1 MKRLFILLLVLTAL
15 VQGTQAVLKEK
26 DLEQTLSVLRSE
38 LAERHQELSSQMNER
53 RQQNQQLMDELMAT
67 VKRSNQNSLML
78 YSQKPNY
85 VFDLTYA
92 CHEATALYRQFQKQQ
107 LPFRTFLEEN
117 ETELAK
123 YDSLIISLRHIPTML
138 LSQQGKIDCNVC
150 LTLASNIRH
159 TLAGNSS
166 QTASYMNYYE
176 QTELM
181 LKRQND
187 YAQERYN
194 EIQTG
199 IFLNGGKTYHHILGY
214 LKEHWSEMKWAVKQ
228 KYSLDN
234 ASDTDSSANKSQW
247 GAIWIFGLFVVIA
260 FYIVVATVLNL
271 LVFRFLLPKRMHT
284 KEFLK
289 KRTSIIMATTT
300 VTFALLA
307 GIFLRGSEQNFLNMA
322 SNLLIEFAWLLAV
335 ILISL
340 LLRVTGNQINSALRI
355 YAPLVV
361 VGFIVIG
368 FRIIL
373 IPNQLVNLI
382 FPPILIASTLWQ
394 WIAVTRHNQNIPQ
407 QDMFYTY
414 ISLTVF
420 IVSSCCS
427 WMGYTLL
434 AVQILIWW
442 IMQLT
447 CILTITCLSRWL
459 KLHGIKKGIEKKPI
473 TKSWFYLFIYKVVLP
488 VMGVLSVMLSIYWAA
503 DVFNLNDLCWTIF
516 RKHFID
522 MANLQ
527 LSILKLCMV
536 VILWFFFSYF
546 ASTLLA
552 FMRLHFE
559 RQDPTT
565 AASREAMS
573 RNVLQVLVWGIW
585 LIMSLSI
592 LHISLTWLLAISGGL
607 STGIGFASKNIIE
620 NIFYGASLMAGRLKV
635 GDWIEVDGTMGKVQQ
650 ISYTSTS
657 VESLYGEIITFQNSQ
672 LFDKNYKNLT
682 KNHGYVL
689 AAIPFGV
696 AYGSDLR
703 QVQQVVEDAVNG
715 LKHKWMDSK
724 KKAKSVVTTM
734 NDSSI
739 DLKLF
744 VWVDA
749 PKKSYVVSEVLR
761 CIYDTL
767 RKNNIEI
774 PFPQRDITI
783 KNATE
788 LLGTR
793 QPGQKKKKAEV

>member
-1 MKRLFILLLVLTAL
+1 MKRLVILLLVLTAM
-15 VQGTQAVLKEK
+15 VQSTQAVLKEK

-38 LAERHQELSSQMNER
+38 LVERHQELSSQMGER
-53 RQQNQQLMDELMAT
+53 RRQNQLLMDELIAT
-67 VKRSNQNSLML
+67 MKQSNQNSLML

-92 CHEATALYRQFQKQQ
+92 CHEATELYQQFQKQQ

-117 ETELAK
+117 DVELAK
-123 YDSLIISLRHIPTML
+123 YDSLINSLRHIPVML
-138 LSQQGKIDCNVC
+138 LSQQGKTDCNVC
-150 LTLASNIRH
+150 LTLATNIRH
-159 TLAGNSS
+159 TLAGNSQ
-166 QTASYMNYYE
+166 QTASYMQFYE
-176 QTELM
+176 QTEQL

-187 YAQERYN
+187 YAQQRYD

-199 IFLNGGKTYHHILGY
+199 IFLNGSTPYHTILRHFGEY
-214 LKEHWSEMKWAVKQ
+214 WSDMKWAVKQ
-228 KYSLDN
+228 KYTM
-234 ASDTDSSANKSQW
+234 SDTIASEKERANTSQW
-247 GAIWIFGLFVVIA
+247 ASIWIFGLFVVIA
-260 FYIVVATVLNL
+260 FYAIIATLLNQ
-271 LVFRFLLPKRMHT
+271 LVFRFFLPKRMHT
-284 KEFLK
+284 QEFMK
-289 KRTSIIMATTT
+289 KRAIIIMATTT

-307 GIFLRGSEQNFLNMA
+307 GVFLRRSDQNFLAMA

-340 LLRVTGNQINSALRI
+340 LLRVNGDQIKSALRI

-361 VGFIVIG
+361 MGFIVIG

-382 FPPILIASTLWQ
+382 FPPILLVSTLWQ
-394 WIAVTRHNQNIPQ
+394 WVAVSRHNQNIPQ

-420 IVSSCCS
+420 VVSTCCS

-459 KLHGIKKGIEKKPI
+459 KLYGLRIRIDEKPI

-488 VMGVLSVMLSIYWAA
+488 VMGVLSVMISIYWAA
-503 DVFNLNDLCWTIF
+503 DVFNLSDLCWQIF

-522 MANLQ
+522 MKNLQ
-527 LSILKLCMV
+527 LSILKMCMV
-536 VILWFFFSYF
+536 VNLWFFFSYF

-559 RQDPTT
+559 HQDPST
-565 AASREAMS
+565 ATSREAMS
-573 RNVLQVLVWGIW
+573 RNVLQVLVWGVW

-592 LHISLTWLLAISGGL
+592 LHISLAWLLAISGGL

-650 ISYTSTS
+650 ISYTSTII
-657 VESLYGEIITFQNSQ
+657 ESLYGEIITFQNSQ

-696 AYGSDLR
+696 AYGSNLK
-703 QVQQVVEDAVNG
+703 QVQQVVEEAVNN
-715 LKHKWMDSK
+715 LHHEWMDPDK
-724 KKAKSVVTTM
+724 KVKSVVTTM

-739 DLKLF
+739 DFKLF
-744 VWVDA
+744 VWADA
-749 PKKSYVVSEVLR
+749 PKKSYVVSDVLH
-761 CIYDTL
+761 CVYDTL
-767 RKNNIEI
+767 GKNNIEI

-788 LLGTR
+788 LLGT
-793 QPGQKKKKAEV
+793 KKD